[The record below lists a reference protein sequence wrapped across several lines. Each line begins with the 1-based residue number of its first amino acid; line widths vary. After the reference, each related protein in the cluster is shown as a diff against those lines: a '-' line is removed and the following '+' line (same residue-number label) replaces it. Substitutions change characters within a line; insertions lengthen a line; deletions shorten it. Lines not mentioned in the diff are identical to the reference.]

1 MGTYQKLEQPVV
13 AFTVLPCIG
22 KILSDT
28 KQSVDLKLHA
38 VRLFKSSYG
47 HRPQIVSGSGLEKPL
62 LAGYMRSARVLFTPK
77 DKKHLGLN
85 LGHLVISFSI

>member
-1 MGTYQKLEQPVV
+1 MGTYRKLKQPAI
-13 AFTVLPCIG
+13 AFTVLSYIG

-28 KQSVDLKLHA
+28 KKSVDLKLHD

-85 LGHLVISFSI
+85 LGNQVVSSSN